1 MLNTWIL
8 VADGTRARLFE
19 LTPPNKTLTEIACL
33 TNPDGRAPGRQAN
46 TDRLPRVNESVGSA
60 RHAIEPHTSLR
71 EKSTNQFAHTV
82 SDALERGRNDHKF
95 DRLVL
100 VAPSRFLGALHGNL
114 SKSLVECVA
123 GEFRRNLTALPPED
137 IHARLPRELLVPRIA
152 S

>member
-1 MLNTWIL
+1 MLTTWIL

-19 LTPPNKTLTEIACL
+19 HTSPSKTLTEVACL
-33 TNPDGRAPGRQAN
+33 TNPDGRAPGRHAS
-46 TDRLPRVNESVGSA
+46 TDRLPRVNESMGST

-71 EKSTNQFAHTV
+71 EKSTHQFAHTIN
-82 SDALERGRNDHKF
+82 DALERGLGDHQF

-100 VAPSRFLGALHGNL
+100 VASPRFLGALHGNL

-123 GEFRRNLTALPPED
+123 GEFRRNLTALPAQD
-137 IHARLPRELLVPRIA
+137 IHARLPRELLVPGMA